1 MWQDLTRFWYAKIF
15 NDGRLTN
22 IAKWE
27 YGITISRLYKIQN
40 IYLEFPYPIQTDN
53 VKFLPLWKSYTFST
67 SSLKCPQPNSIVI
80 YIAPLIFFAPTKF
93 SLCSLW
99 IPYPYSTGF
108 WEWQRSFSRTSD
120 KKKDK
125 VCPFQGKNTWNYTF
139 LGNDKSWQKNLVN
152 RYLSFRLGVSD
163 EILLTSWVMWNLKQK
178 NFKKEKKFLLL
189 TYVLDTI

>member
-1 MWQDLTRFWYAKIF
+1 MK
-15 NDGRLTN
+15 
-22 IAKWE
+22 
-27 YGITISRLYKIQN
+27 KIQFFELLFSLFCN
-40 IYLEFPYPIQTDN
+40 LWLISFRWIISNLFSLENLYL
-53 VKFLPLWKSYTFST
+53 FST
-67 SSLKCPQPNSIVI
+67 SMLETSQPNSIVT

-120 KKKDK
+120 EKRDK

-163 EILLTSWVMWNLKQK
+163 EILLTSWVMWKLK
-178 NFKKEKKFLLL
+178 
-189 TYVLDTI
+189 